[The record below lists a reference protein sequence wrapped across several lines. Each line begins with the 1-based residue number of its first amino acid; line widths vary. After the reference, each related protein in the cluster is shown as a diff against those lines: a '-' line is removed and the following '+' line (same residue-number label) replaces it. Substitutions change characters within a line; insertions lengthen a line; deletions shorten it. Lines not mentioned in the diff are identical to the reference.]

1 MNKRFS
7 ILVGITLILM
17 GGLAL
22 AFNLVVPMLGL
33 NIWYWGAWRLWP
45 LLVVGCGLFFA
56 VPPFL
61 ARGHRGLGGLF
72 IPGVPIL
79 VTGGILL
86 YTSVFDAWRA
96 WEWLWPLEVLG
107 VAFGFLCAAIYM
119 RSIWLLIPTFIVGA
133 NGGVLQFCAL
143 TDLWETWAVL
153 WTVEPLALGLA
164 FLVISAARR
173 SVGLFMAGVIL
184 CGIAGFGLIGMTA
197 IMPTYWLLDL
207 LGPALFISVG
217 FMLLIWG
224 VVRRSPSHKP
234 IVEQ

>member
-22 AFNLVVPMLGL
+22 AFNLIVPMLGL
-33 NIWYWGAWRLWP
+33 NIWHWGAWRLWP
-45 LLVVGCGLFFA
+45 LLVVGCGLFF
-56 VPPFL
+56 VTPPFL

-72 IPGVPIL
+72 IPGAPIL

-86 YTSVFDAWRA
+86 YASVFDAWRA

-107 VAFGFLCAAIYM
+107 AAFGFLLAAIYM
-119 RSIWLLIPTFIVGA
+119 RSIWLLIPTFIIGA

-143 TDLWETWAVL
+143 TGLWETWAVL

-164 FLVISAARR
+164 LLAISAARR
-173 SVGLFMAGVIL
+173 SAGLFMAGVIL

-197 IMPTYWLLDL
+197 IMPTYWLLNL

-217 FMLLIWG
+217 FLLLIWG

-234 IVEQ
+234 AME

>member
-7 ILVGITLILM
+7 ILAGITLILM
-17 GGLAL
+17 GALTL
-22 AFNLVVPMLGL
+22 AFNLIVPALGL

-45 LLVVGCGLFFA
+45 LLVVGAGLFFV

-61 ARGHRGLGGLF
+61 VRGRRGLGGLF

-79 VTGGILL
+79 VTSGILL
-86 YTSVFDAWRA
+86 YASVFDAWEV
-96 WEWLWPLEVLG
+96 WEWMWPLEVLG
-107 VAFGFLCAAIYM
+107 VAIAFLFAAIYM
-119 RSIWLLIPTFIVGA
+119 RSIWLLIPTFIIGA
-133 NGGVLQFCAL
+133 NGAVLQFCAL

-173 SVGLFMAGVIL
+173 SIGLFMAGIIL

-197 IMPTYWLLDL
+197 IMPTYWLLNL
-207 LGPALFISVG
+207 LGPALFIVVG
-217 FMLLIWG
+217 LLLLVWG
-224 VVRRSPSHKP
+224 IVRRPPSP
-234 IVEQ
+234 ELAAE